1 MYNNLVK
8 MPKALIKKNTRC
20 LICKGKQLT
29 HFLSLGDL
37 PLANSYLT
45 KKELKKRELKIPLDI
60 YFCHTCHLAQLLDI
74 VDRRSLFNNYAY
86 FSSASS
92 TLVEHFEEY
101 AQALMKKF
109 PKLAKQLIIDVGSN
123 DGVLLKPLKKLGARI
138 LGVDPATNITTIVN
152 KEQLET
158 INDFFGTHIVS
169 HINNTYGKAGII
181 TANNVLAHTDKI
193 HDIMAATKQI
203 LDPKGVFI
211 FEIQYLADL
220 IRKNEFDG
228 MYHEHICYFS
238 LHPLTY
244 LLEQYDLQ
252 VFDVLHVDNHGG
264 SLRIYASHKSGP
276 FRVKKSVQ
284 KFLQKEQA
292 LKLHEEE
299 IYKKFAKQPLII
311 RKTLTRILAD
321 IKKQGKKIMGYGAP
335 AKATTLLNFCGIT
348 KETIDYITDSTP
360 SKQNLFMPGN
370 HIPILAPEQIKKNIP
385 DYIIIL
391 AWNSAETIMKKEQW
405 FTKQGGKFILPIPYP
420 TIIG

>member
-1 MYNNLVK
+1 MTTAK
-8 MPKALIKKNTRC
+8 IRRSKHC
-20 LICKGKQLT
+20 LICKGDKLT
-29 HFLSLGDL
+29 RFLSLGDL

-45 KKELKKRELKIPLDI
+45 KKELRKPELKVPLNI
-60 YFCHTCHLAQLLDI
+60 YYCHTCNLAQLLDI
-74 VDRRSLFNNYAY
+74 VDRGLLFNNYAY

-92 TLVEHFEEY
+92 TLVKHFEKY
-101 AQALMKKF
+101 AQDLIKKF
-109 PKLAKQLIIDVGSN
+109 PRQSKQLTIDVGSN
-123 DGVLLKPLKKLGARI
+123 DGVLLKPLKKLGARV

-152 KEQLET
+152 KEHLES
-158 INDFFGTHIVS
+158 INDFFGTHIIP

-193 HDIMAATKQI
+193 YDILAATKQ
-203 LDPKGVFI
+203 LLAPKGVFI

-220 IRKNEFDG
+220 IQKNEFDS

-238 LHPLTY
+238 LHPIIY

-264 SLRIYASHKSGP
+264 SLRIYASHKSGS
-276 FRVKKSVQ
+276 FRVKKSVR
-284 KFLQKEQA
+284 KLIQKERA
-292 LKLHEEE
+292 LKLHEEK

-311 RKTLTRILAD
+311 KKKLTRMLFD
-321 IKKQGKKIMGYGAP
+321 IKKQGKKIVGYGAP

-348 KETIDYITDSTP
+348 RETIDYITDTTA
-360 SKQNLFMPGN
+360 SKQNLYMPGN
-370 HIPILAPEQIKKNIP
+370 HIPILPPETIKKNIP

-391 AWNSAETIMKKEQW
+391 AWNYADTIMKKERW
-405 FTKQGGKFILPIPYP
+405 FTKQGGKFIVPIPYP

>member
-1 MYNNLVK
+1 MTKVK
-8 MPKALIKKNTRC
+8 KVKRSKHC
-20 LICKGKQLT
+20 LICKGDKLT
-29 HFLSLGDL
+29 RFLSLGDL

-60 YFCHTCHLAQLLDI
+60 YYCHTCHLAQLLDI
-74 VDRRSLFNNYAY
+74 VDRGLLFNNYAY

-92 TLVEHFEEY
+92 TLVEHFEKY
-101 AQALMKKF
+101 AESVYKKF
-109 PKLAKQLIIDVGSN
+109 PRQSKQLTIDVGSN
-123 DGVLLKPLKKLGARI
+123 DGVLLKPLKKLGARV

-169 HINNTYGKAGII
+169 HINSTYGKAGII

-193 HDIMAATKQI
+193 HDILAATKQI

-220 IRKNEFDG
+220 LKKNEFDS
-228 MYHEHICYFS
+228 MYHEHICYFT
-238 LHPLTY
+238 LHPITY

-276 FRVKKSVQ
+276 FRVKNSV
-284 KFLQKEQA
+284 KKLIQKERA
-292 LKLHEEE
+292 LKLNDDK

-311 RKTLTRILAD
+311 RKVLNNMLEN
-321 IKKQGKKIMGYGAP
+321 IKKQGKKIVGYGAP

-348 KETIDYITDSTP
+348 NQTIDYITDSTP

-370 HIPILAPEQIKKNIP
+370 HIPILPPETIRKNIP

-391 AWNSAETIMKKEQW
+391 AWNSAIPIMKKEMW

-420 TIIG
+420 TIID